1 MIVFGIPKNPLSQ
14 AFVFLSWSHKPWRN
28 VPTSPLSETATWLA
42 KLRPSFV
49 CAGAVVWKQPPPAD
63 VCTCLCLVGDL
74 PTVIISHLPCWGWRA
89 REFRQLA
96 NGGCWPFWS
105 KPITEWDPLKMV
117 TVSIWCGS
125 IPRFIEHLKKKKKAK
140 PQTFLFFLM
149 LKLFLIWKAQW
160 PMEMSVKCH
169 QDKNLSSLGSNLG
182 LESSS
187 HPHISVTQN
196 PCLIKCMLFSLS
208 VVSDSLWPHG
218 L

>member
-1 MIVFGIPKNPLSQ
+1 MIPFGIPKNPLSR
-14 AFVFLSWSHKPWRN
+14 AFVFLAWSHKPWRN

-49 CAGAVVWKQPPPAD
+49 YAGAVVWKQPPPAD

-74 PTVIISHLPCWGWRA
+74 PTVTISHLPCWGWRA

-105 KPITEWDPLKMV
+105 KPITERDPLKMV
-117 TVSIWCGS
+117 IVSVWCGS
-125 IPRFIEHLKKKKKAK
+125 IPRFLEQFKKKKKKAK
-140 PQTFLFFLM
+140 PQTFLFFNAKALPY
-149 LKLFLIWKAQW
+149 LKSTMTHGNECQ
-160 PMEMSVKCH
+160 MSPRQK
-169 QDKNLSSLGSNLG
+169 LSSLGNNLG
-182 LESSS
+182 LESS
-187 HPHISVTQN
+187 HPHISITQN
-196 PCLIKCMLFSLS
+196 PCFIKCMLLFSLS